1 MVGNERLKA
10 FPLPLEIPPTMLA
23 KLEKMRTNKIITSK
37 YD

>member
-23 KLEKMRTNKIITSK
+23 KLEKNENKQNNYI
-37 YD
+37 